1 MKIAA
6 ARLRYGGLI
15 AAAVMALTAA
25 VPPLALRWV
34 DQARQDREESVAR
47 LTSAHRLHE
56 LLTEAESGQRGY
68 IITGQEPYLPP
79 YHTAVAALP
88 IQMQRLRDAYAEAP
102 AHERERARELLA
114 RAQRRLEL
122 MAAAL
127 TLRQQGQSS
136 AAQALIS
143 TGEGRREMEAV
154 RDLVN
159 ALDNGERGALDRL
172 EDALRGKIWR
182 AMAFSLAST
191 VLTLVLLAYLART
204 MLRTIRAREQAA
216 QVAQH
221 TSQQLQAG
229 LAALRHR
236 NEQISLLGEMSRTLH
251 TEMTLEEVL
260 EVTRLY
266 AARLLPG
273 TAGALYLAAGPGDDA
288 LHCAAA
294 WGPPPVPGAPL
305 EPADCWGLRRGV
317 VHRCGHGHEL
327 RCRHIDDAARAVG
340 ETHICLP
347 LTAYGE
353 RLGLLHLRASAPPD
367 ADASAAASWCDE
379 LRTMAEAIA
388 EQVAL
393 TLSNVRL
400 RHVLREQSIRD
411 ALTGLHNRRYMEDT
425 LSRELARA
433 QRHGTPLSLIVAD
446 LDHFKQINDTHG
458 HPAGDAVLAA
468 AGQEMQRHLR
478 ASDVACRYGGEEF
491 VLILPDCDKPA
502 ALAKARRLRD
512 ALRALHVV
520 EDGQRIPVTASF
532 GVAAWPQDADDLRP
546 LMDAAD
552 RAVYRAKRE
561 GRDRVV
567 AAEPEA
573 QTA

>member
-1 MKIAA
+1 
-6 ARLRYGGLI
+6 
-15 AAAVMALTAA
+15 MALTAA

-34 DQARQDREESVAR
+34 DQARQEREQSVAR
-47 LTSAHRLHE
+47 LTAVHRVHE

-68 IITGQEPYLPP
+68 IITGQEPFLLP
-79 YHTAVAALP
+79 YHAALAELP
-88 IQMQRLRDAYAEAP
+88 AQEQRLLQAYADAS
-102 AHERERARELLA
+102 AAERAQVRELLA
-114 RAQRRLEL
+114 RAARKQEML
-122 MAAAL
+122 AAAL
-127 TLRQQGQSS
+127 ALRQQGDFA
-136 AAQALIS
+136 AAQAMLAS
-143 TGEGRREMEAV
+143 GEGRRQMEAV
-154 RDLVN
+154 SALVN
-159 ALDNGERGALDRL
+159 TLDSGERGALDRL
-172 EDALRGKIWR
+172 EDSLRSKIWR

-191 VLTLVLLAYLART
+191 VLTLVLLVYLART
-204 MLRTIRAREQAA
+204 ILRTIRDREQAA
-216 QVAQH
+216 QVAQR
-221 TSQQLQAG
+221 TSRQLQAG
-229 LAALRHR
+229 VAALRHR

-251 TEMTLEEVL
+251 TEMTLDEVL

-273 TAGALYLAAGPGDDA
+273 TAGALYLADGRDAA

-294 WGPPPVPGAPL
+294 WGPPPAPGAPL

-317 VHRCGHGHEL
+317 VHRCGQSHDL
-327 RCRHIDDAARAVG
+327 RCRHIDAAAQARPAG

-353 RLGLLHLRASAPPD
+353 RLGLLHLRASAP
-367 ADASAAASWCDE
+367 ADAVTPADACAAADAAAAGDWRDDWCDD
-379 LRTMAEAIA
+379 LRSMAEAIA

-425 LSRELARA
+425 LARELARA
-433 QRHGTPLSLIVAD
+433 QRNGTPLSLIVAD

-468 AGQEMQRHLR
+468 AGQELQRHLR

-502 ALAKARRLRD
+502 ALAKAQHLRD
-512 ALRALHVV
+512 ALRTLHVV

-532 GVAAWPQDADDLRP
+532 GVAACPRDADSLRT

-567 AAEPEA
+567 AAEA
-573 QTA
+573 DAMAA